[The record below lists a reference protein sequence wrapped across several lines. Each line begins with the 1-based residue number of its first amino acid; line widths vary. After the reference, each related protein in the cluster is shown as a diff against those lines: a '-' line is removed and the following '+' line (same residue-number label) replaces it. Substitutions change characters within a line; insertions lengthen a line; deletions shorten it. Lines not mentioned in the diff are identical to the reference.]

1 MAAIFYTS
9 PINNQTIFKNG
20 MSINNSL
27 SLPFMNNILG
37 AAGMLIITEVTMQHR
52 ETVQYFLTF
61 DDFISYYYFGRGLG
75 SLQISGMIFSD
86 PTGYFGGLTQFT
98 NMIGNIR
105 GRSQNISFGNIVL
118 TVVLN
123 SFTLRASSD
132 INMVNFIDFNL
143 QMDIVGNSMT
153 PPTFTSNC

>member
-37 AAGMLIITEVTMQHR
+37 GSGMLIITEVTMQHR

-75 SLQISGMIFSD
+75 SSPPSVAEANANRDRGVDNSSSAALLHGR
-86 PTGYFGGLTQFT
+86 GGHEYKYYNNEVIYVCDDDKAMAHPARELVSCPDQ
-98 NMIGNIR
+98 
-105 GRSQNISFGNIVL
+105 
-118 TVVLN
+118 
-123 SFTLRASSD
+123 ASA
-132 INMVNFIDFNL
+132 
-143 QMDIVGNSMT
+143 G
-153 PPTFTSNC
+153 C